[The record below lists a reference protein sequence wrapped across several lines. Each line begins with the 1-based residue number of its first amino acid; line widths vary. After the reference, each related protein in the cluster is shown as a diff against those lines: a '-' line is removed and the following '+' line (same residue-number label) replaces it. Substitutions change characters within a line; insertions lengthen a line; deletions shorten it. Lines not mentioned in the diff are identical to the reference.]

1 MVPAVMY
8 RVPVIAAQGDRTF
21 VLTFRLNLRRL
32 AAATA
37 VLAFAVA
44 CPAGGHAQQ
53 AKLEARYVAS
63 LAGIPVGRGAW
74 VLDIQND
81 QYSADASGATTG
93 LLRVFASG
101 KGRSTTQGDVANGQ
115 LLPRRYGTTI
125 VADKKTEEVAMAI
138 DGGTVT
144 EFTVNPPPN
153 PDPNRVPITE
163 AHRHAITD
171 PMTASLIRV
180 SGNGD
185 LLSADACTRSAPIF
199 DGRLR
204 YDLKMAF
211 KRMET
216 VKAEKGYQGRVVV
229 CAIYF
234 SPVAGYIPGRKVI
247 EYLTGLRDMEV
258 WLAPVI
264 GTRVLV
270 PYKVSIP
277 TPLGVAVLEATQFV
291 SSAAPGPTSAS
302 AKIP

>member
-1 MVPAVMY
+1 M
-8 RVPVIAAQGDRTF
+8 
-21 VLTFRLNLRRL
+21 LTFRLALRRL
-32 AAATA
+32 AAAAA

-74 VLDIQND
+74 VLDIRDN

-101 KGRSTTQGDVANGQ
+101 KGRSMTQGDVANGQ

-125 VADKKTEEVAMAI
+125 VADKKTEEVAIAL

-153 PDPNRVPITE
+153 PDPNRVPLTE
-163 AHRHAITD
+163 AHRRAVTD
-171 PMTASLIRV
+171 PITASLIRV

-185 LLSADACTRSAPIF
+185 PLSADACTRSTPIF

-204 YDLKMAF
+204 YDLKLAF

-247 EYLTGLRDMEV
+247 EYLTGQRDMEV
-258 WLAPVI
+258 WLAPVT

-277 TPLGVAVLEATQFV
+277 TPLGLAVLEATQFV
-291 SSAAPGPTSAS
+291 SSPVPGPTSAS